1 MDLKSKGKAYCKSIT
16 LCIYILFHCFI
27 QITHLGDFKYWRIF
41 RGLTIQ
47 QIKDREALFEY
58 PPRLQIR
65 CKQVDTTK
73 PLYFTFTISKRSKK
87 KEVHVAQFSLDYI
100 VPGTKLVM

>member
-1 MDLKSKGKAYCKSIT
+1 MDLKSRGKAYCKLIT
-16 LCIYILFHCFI
+16 MCIFITFQYFI

-41 RGLTIQ
+41 YGLTIQ
-47 QIKDREALFEY
+47 QIKEREALFEY

-73 PLYFTFTISKRSKK
+73 PLYFTFTISKRRKK
-87 KEVHVAQFSLDYI
+87 KEIHVAQFSLDYV